1 MDYKTITEGNFKYI
15 ETKGK
20 GDTILLLHGLFG
32 ALSNFKELMDRF
44 GSEFNI
50 IVPLLPITTLP
61 KEEAGIM
68 GLVKHIEAFVD
79 FKELKRFHILGNSLG
94 GHLAQ
99 LFSLEHL
106 DKIISLCL
114 TGSSG
119 LYENPMG
126 SSWPKRESRDYVR
139 GKVEGTFYDP
149 KIATD
154 ELVDEVYNI
163 INDRMKVIM
172 IVLTAKSAIRHNLED
187 KLHLITVPT
196 LLIWGKQDSIT
207 PEFVALKFHEHLPN
221 SRLEIIDECGHAAMM
236 ERPKTFNNILGDF
249 LANLDHK

>member
-1 MDYKTITEGNFKYI
+1 MDQ
-15 ETKGK
+15 
-20 GDTILLLHGLFG
+20 
-32 ALSNFKELMDRF
+32 F
-44 GSEFNI
+44 GSDYNI

-68 GLVKHIEAFVD
+68 GLVKHIEAFVA
-79 FKELKRFHILGNSLG
+79 FKELQRFHILGNSLG

-99 LFSLEHL
+99 LYCLDHM
-106 DKIISLCL
+106 DKIISMSL

-126 SSWPKRESRDYVR
+126 SSWPRRENRDYVR
-139 GKVEGTFYDP
+139 GKVESTFYDP

-154 ELVDEVYNI
+154 ALVDEVYDI

-207 PEFVALKFHEHLPN
+207 PEFVAVKFHEHLPN

-236 ERPKTFNNILGDF
+236 ERPETFNNLLGDF
-249 LANLDHK
+249 LSKLKK